1 MMDQVK
7 TARRTVFRLED
18 IYKRTNFSPLGS
30 ATFAGTGWPVNRHRS
45 MHILGFNGLL
55 ENTRDGVATVDYYLE
70 LLAALAPI

>member
-1 MMDQVK
+1 MPGCTHWRQAQTINLGHYITDQVE
-7 TARRTVFRLED
+7 TARKTVFLLED

-55 ENTRDGVATVDYYLE
+55 
-70 LLAALAPI
+70 